1 MYIHTEFNSKTC
13 EGQEDISETGG
24 LRNSLSPE
32 SQKFNIKV
40 QTLSFSSQIDPW
52 LSFCVLMFLGQPCY
66 NAKCVLRLF

>member
-32 SQKFNIKV
+32 SQKFNI
-40 QTLSFSSQIDPW
+40 
-52 LSFCVLMFLGQPCY
+52 
-66 NAKCVLRLF
+66 